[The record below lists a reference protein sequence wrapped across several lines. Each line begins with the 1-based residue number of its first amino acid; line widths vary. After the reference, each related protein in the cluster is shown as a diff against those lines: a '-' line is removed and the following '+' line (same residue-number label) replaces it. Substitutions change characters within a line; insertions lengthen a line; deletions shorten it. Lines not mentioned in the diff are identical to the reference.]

1 MPTIPELVVRAVRAY
16 GPRTAVVDGDRRL
29 TFAEVGDRS
38 GRLANVLAGLT
49 REPGAR
55 VAILMRNRL
64 EYVECDFAIARAGMV
79 KVPVNPR
86 LSDDERRYLLD
97 DSGADVLITEAAEW
111 PRVAELVAELD
122 RSPTIVDIDA
132 GADGAGVLGGYES
145 LLASARPEPV
155 PLTPDPE
162 RLSQLLYT
170 SGTTGRPKGAM
181 LADRCRVTA
190 TLMSTSEEFCAG
202 PGDGMIHAGPL
213 SHGSGSKV
221 LTFFTRGAR
230 SILLAKFD
238 PAAFFAAVSEHGG
251 TSTFVVPT
259 MIQMLVE
266 HCRGRGGAGVPG
278 GRDGA
283 GVPGGRDGSGAPGGL
298 RNITYGGA
306 SISRTTL
313 DAALDTFGPILTQVF
328 GTSEVPH
335 PVTVLRHRDEL
346 DPRVAGSPAVPT
358 GRLVP
363 AASMR
368 LVDGNV
374 LGADGDGAEAPLG
387 DDGQAPSGDGE
398 SAGGAGDHG
407 ELWVSGAQVMLGYWG
422 NPVATS
428 EAIVDGWYRT
438 GDVASVD
445 PTGLITIV
453 DRIKDM
459 IISGGLNVYP
469 AEVERVLA
477 EHEGVSDVCVVGVP
491 DERWG
496 EVVAAAVV
504 TRAGSGLDG
513 LRLGEW
519 CSERLAG
526 YKKPRILAVVD
537 DLPKGST
544 AKVSKRAVRDLLV
557 QRADHGGTG
566 TATF

>member
-1 MPTIPELVVRAVRAY
+1 MPTIPELVERSARAY

-49 REPGAR
+49 AEPGAR
-55 VAILMRNRL
+55 VAVLMRNRL

-79 KVPVNPR
+79 KVPINPR
-86 LSDDERRYLLD
+86 LSDDERQYLLA
-97 DSGADVLITEAAEW
+97 DSGASVLITESAERS
-111 PRVAELVAELD
+111 RVDELVAELD
-122 RSPTIVDIDA
+122 RPPTIVDIDA
-132 GADGAGVLGGYES
+132 DTAGAGALGGYEA
-145 LLASARPEPV
+145 LLGSARREPAA
-155 PLTPDPE
+155 LAPDPE

-221 LTFFTRGAR
+221 LTFFTRGAA
-230 SILLAKFD
+230 SILLAKFE
-238 PAAFFAAVSEHGG
+238 PAAFFDCVADHGG

-266 HCRGRGGAGVPG
+266 HASRHGVP
-278 GRDGA
+278 A
-283 GVPGGRDGSGAPGGL
+283 GL

-313 DAALDTFGPILTQVF
+313 DAALETFGPILTQVF

-335 PVTVLRHRDEL
+335 PITVLRHRDEL
-346 DPRVAGSPAVPT
+346 DPRVAGAPAVPT

-368 LVDGNV
+368 LVD
-374 LGADGDGAEAPLG
+374 E
-387 DDGQAPSGDGE
+387 QAPEAD
-398 SAGGAGDHG
+398 DNHG
-407 ELWVSGAQVMLGYWG
+407 ELWVNGAQVMLGYWN
-422 NPVATS
+422 NPVATA
-428 EAIVDGWYRT
+428 EALVEGWYRT
-438 GDVASVD
+438 GDVATVD
-445 PTGLITIV
+445 ETGLITIV

-469 AEVERVLA
+469 AEVERVLVQ
-477 EHEGVSDVCVVGVP
+477 HEGVRDVCVVGVP

-496 EVVAAAVV
+496 EVVSAAVV
-504 TRAGSGLDG
+504 TRDGSGLDG
-513 LRLGEW
+513 VTLSEW
-519 CSERLAG
+519 CDHRLAG
-526 YKKPRILAVVD
+526 YKKPRIVLVVD

-544 AKVSKRAVRDLLV
+544 AKVSKRAVRELLMQMAPQV
-557 QRADHGGTG
+557 TG
-566 TATF
+566 TS

>member
-1 MPTIPELVVRAVRAY
+1 MPTIPELVERSARTY

-49 REPGAR
+49 VEPGAR

-97 DSGADVLITEAAEW
+97 DSGAGVLITEAAER

-122 RSPTIVDIDA
+122 RPPTIVDIDA
-132 GADGAGVLGGYES
+132 GADGPGALGGYES

-238 PAAFFAAVSEHGG
+238 PAAFFAAVSEQGG

-266 HCRGRGGAGVPG
+266 HCRGSGGGS
-278 GRDGA
+278 GRDGT
-283 GVPGGRDGSGAPGGL
+283 GAPGGL

-335 PVTVLRHRDEL
+335 PITVLRHRDEL
-346 DPRVAGSPAVPT
+346 DPRVAASPAVPT

-374 LGADGDGAEAPLG
+374 HGADGAGGRAPVG
-387 DDGQAPSGDGE
+387 DRE
-398 SAGGAGDHG
+398 SAGGDGEHG
-407 ELWVSGAQVMLGYWG
+407 ELWVTGAQVMLGYWG
-422 NPVATS
+422 NPAATS
-428 EAIVDGWYRT
+428 ESIVDGWYRT
-438 GDVASVD
+438 GDVATVD

-504 TRAGSGLDG
+504 TRAGTGLDG

-519 CSERLAG
+519 CSGRLAG

-544 AKVSKRAVRDLLV
+544 AKVSKRAVRELLV
-557 QRADHGGTG
+557 QRAEHGTG
-566 TATF
+566 TA

>member
-1 MPTIPELVVRAVRAY
+1 MPTIPELVERSARAY
-16 GPRTAVVDGDRRL
+16 GPRVAVVEGDRQL

-38 GRLANVLAGLT
+38 GRLANALTGLT
-49 REPGAR
+49 TEPGAR

-64 EYVECDFAIARAGMV
+64 EYVEADFAIARAGMV
-79 KVPVNPR
+79 KVPINPR
-86 LSDDERRYLLD
+86 LSDDERRYLLA
-97 DSGADVLITEAAEW
+97 DSGASVLITEAAE
-111 PRVAELVAELD
+111 RSRAADLVADLD
-122 RSPTIVDIDA
+122 RPPTIVDLDA
-132 GADGAGVLGGYES
+132 EADAPGILGDYPS
-145 LLASARPEPV
+145 LLASALPASPS
-155 PLTPDPE
+155 LTPDPE

-230 SILLAKFD
+230 SILMAKFD
-238 PAAFFAAVSEHGG
+238 PAAFFACVTEQGG
-251 TSTFVVPT
+251 TSSFLVPT

-266 HCRGRGGAGVPG
+266 HCTVTT
-278 GRDGA
+278 
-283 GVPGGRDGSGAPGGL
+283 APVGL
-298 RNITYGGA
+298 ANITYGGA

-313 DAALDTFGPILTQVF
+313 DAALETFGPILTQVF

-335 PVTVLRHRDEL
+335 PITALRHRDEI
-346 DPRVAGSPAVPT
+346 DPRLADHAAVPT

-368 LVDGNV
+368 LVD
-374 LGADGDGAEAPLG
+374 E
-387 DDGQAPSGDGE
+387 QAPDENGN
-398 SAGGAGDHG
+398 HG
-407 ELWVSGAQVMLGYWG
+407 ELWVNGAQVMLGYWN
-422 NPVATS
+422 NPAAST
-428 EAIVDGWYRT
+428 EALVDGWYRT
-438 GDVASVD
+438 GDVATVD
-445 PTGLITIV
+445 ETGLITIV

-469 AEVERVLA
+469 AEVERVLV
-477 EHEGVSDVCVVGVP
+477 EHEGVRDVCVVGIP
-491 DERWG
+491 DDRWG

-504 TRAGSGLDG
+504 IRAGSGLDG
-513 LRLGEW
+513 ATLGDW
-519 CSERLAG
+519 CGERLAG
-526 YKKPRILAVVD
+526 YKKPRIVAVVD

-544 AKVSKRAVRDLLV
+544 AKISKRAVRQLLMD
-557 QRADHGGTG
+557 RAANGSG
-566 TATF
+566 AAPV

>member
-1 MPTIPELVVRAVRAY
+1 MPTIPELVERSARAY
-16 GPRTAVVDGDRRL
+16 GPRVAVVDGDRRL
-29 TFAEVGDRS
+29 TFAEVGNRS

-49 REPGAR
+49 TEPGAR

-64 EYVECDFAIARAGMV
+64 EYVESDFAIARAGMV
-79 KVPVNPR
+79 KVPINPR
-86 LSDDERRYLLD
+86 LSDDERRYLLA
-97 DSGADVLITEAAEW
+97 DSGASVLITESAE
-111 PRVAELVAELD
+111 RDRATDLIADLD
-122 RSPTIVDIDA
+122 GPPTVVDIDA
-132 GADGAGVLGGYES
+132 DSDGAGFLGGYQS
-145 LLASARPEPV
+145 RLGSALATPATLV
-155 PLTPDPE
+155 PDPE
-162 RLSQLLYT
+162 RVSQLLYT

-202 PGDGMIHAGPL
+202 PSDGMIHAGPL

-230 SILLAKFD
+230 SILMAKFD
-238 PAAFFAAVSEHGG
+238 PAAFFGCVTDQGG
-251 TSTFVVPT
+251 TSSFLVPT

-266 HCRGRGGAGVPG
+266 HGQSRGTP
-278 GRDGA
+278 
-283 GVPGGRDGSGAPGGL
+283 SGL

-313 DAALDTFGPILTQVF
+313 DAALESFGPILTQVF

-335 PVTVLRHRDEL
+335 PITVLRHRDEI
-346 DPRVAGSPAVPT
+346 DPRVGDGAVPT
-358 GRLVP
+358 GRLVS

-368 LVDGNV
+368 LVGEQSS
-374 LGADGDGAEAPLG
+374 EA
-387 DDGQAPSGDGE
+387 S
-398 SAGGAGDHG
+398 SDHG
-407 ELWVSGAQVMLGYWG
+407 ELWISGPQVMLGYWN
-422 NPVATS
+422 NPSATE
-428 EAIVDGWYRT
+428 EAIIDGWYRT
-438 GDVASVD
+438 GDVATVD
-445 PTGLITIV
+445 ETGMITIV

-477 EHEGVSDVCVVGVP
+477 QHDGVRDVCVVGVP
-491 DERWG
+491 DDRWG

-513 LRLGEW
+513 PTLTDW
-519 CSERLAG
+519 CGERLAG
-526 YKKPRILAVVD
+526 YKKPRIVAVVD

-544 AKVSKRAVRDLLV
+544 AKISKRAVRQLLMD
-557 QRADHGGTG
+557 RAANGSGN
-566 TATF
+566 ASA

>member
-1 MPTIPELVVRAVRAY
+1 MPTIPELVERSARAY

-29 TFAEVGDRS
+29 TFSEVGDRS

-49 REPGAR
+49 AEPGAR

-64 EYVECDFAIARAGMV
+64 EYVESDFAVARAGMV

-97 DSGADVLITEAAEW
+97 DSGAGVLITEAAERS
-111 PRVAELVAELD
+111 RVAELVAELE
-122 RSPTIVDIDA
+122 RPPTIIDVDA
-132 GADGAGVLGGYES
+132 GPDGAGALGAGALGDYES
-145 LLASARPEPV
+145 LLASARPEPL
-155 PLTPDPE
+155 PLVPDPE

-238 PAAFFAAVSEHGG
+238 PAAFFAAVSEQGG

-266 HCRGRGGAGVPG
+266 HRRGGG
-278 GRDGA
+278 G
-283 GVPGGRDGSGAPGGL
+283 SGGL

-306 SISRTTL
+306 SISRATL

-335 PVTVLRHRDEL
+335 PITVLRHRDEL
-346 DPRVAGSPAVPT
+346 DPRVAVGPAVPT

-368 LVDGNV
+368 LVDGQLEV
-374 LGADGDGAEAPLG
+374 DGRAPGASGARPVV
-387 DDGQAPSGDGE
+387 DGQAPMANRE
-398 SAGGAGDHG
+398 WAGGGGDDRDQG
-407 ELWVSGAQVMLGYWG
+407 ELWVTGAQVMLGYWN
-422 NPVATS
+422 NPAATT

-438 GDVASVD
+438 GDVATVD

-477 EHEGVSDVCVVGVP
+477 GHEGVSDVCVVGVP

-513 LRLGEW
+513 LQLAEW
-519 CSERLAG
+519 CGERLAG
-526 YKKPRILAVVD
+526 YKKPRILAVVE

-544 AKVSKRAVRDLLV
+544 AKVSKRAVRELLV
-557 QRADHGGTG
+557 QRAGQGTG
-566 TATF
+566 TA